1 MKLKNVLKWIALNPM
16 EILSAASLTACILMA
31 VMNAFTRYALSWTW
45 NPTTDLT
52 TLLFGWL
59 VFCGSAAAYKRKM
72 HYGIDIVVSKLP
84 EKARNAAKMLAH
96 VLTAVSLVTA
106 TVISWQLSVKATG
119 KLMPN
124 TNIPYFW
131 YDLSAVV
138 GFFYMAVY
146 EIEQTVQDIKIL
158 YLNKNAKEG
167 EKA

>member
-1 MKLKNVLKWIALNPM
+1 MKFKKVLKWIALNPM
-16 EILSAASLTACILMA
+16 EILAAMSLSACILMA
-31 VMNAFTRYALSWTW
+31 VVNAFTRYALKWTW

-84 EKARNAAKMLAH
+84 TGMRNGANLLAH
-96 VLTAVSLVTA
+96 VITCVSLVTA

-138 GFFYMAVY
+138 GFFYMAIY
-146 EIEQTVQDIKIL
+146 EIEQTVQEIKKL
-158 YLNKNAKEG
+158 YLNKNNKGG
-167 EKA
+167 ETA